1 VTLRLPF
8 AAWDVLLGKFMD
20 SASEVMRDLRGKKM
34 RTSYLLYCVWADRVA
49 CAALLVMVCGALV
62 PVFAADVPE
71 WLDEFEDI
79 CSQVEVVDSLSREEI
94 QSLVDRCDKL
104 MPVIESSDDRKKKVY
119 LFRLKRARDMF
130 EATLQI
136 GE

>member
-1 VTLRLPF
+1 
-8 AAWDVLLGKFMD
+8 M
-20 SASEVMRDLRGKKM
+20 
-34 RTSYLLYCVWADRVA
+34 WADKAA

-79 CSQVEVVDSLSREEI
+79 CSQVAVVDSLEREEI

-119 LFRLKRARDMF
+119 LFRLKKARDMF
-130 EATLQI
+130 EATLQL
-136 GE
+136 EE

>member
-1 VTLRLPF
+1 
-8 AAWDVLLGKFMD
+8 MD
-20 SASEVMRDLRGKKM
+20 SASEVMRNLRGKKL
-34 RTSYLLYCVWADRVA
+34 RTSYLLYRVWADK
-49 CAALLVMVCGALV
+49 AAFAAILVIVCGTLV

-119 LFRLKRARDMF
+119 LFRLKMARDMY
-130 EATLQI
+130 ESVLQI
-136 GE
+136 DE